1 MTSEDNYDNYSK
13 RKFQNLVDFD
23 PNLYTVRMK
32 SASSGLK
39 VSWKGGPPIHNEILF
54 YFIPVKW
61 EGSVIFFFQNTWYT
75 FVEKFNDLR

>member
-1 MTSEDNYDNYSK
+1 LTSEDNYDNYSK

-39 VSWKGGPPIHNEILF
+39 VS
-54 YFIPVKW
+54 
-61 EGSVIFFFQNTWYT
+61 
-75 FVEKFNDLR
+75 